1 MVLGTAGL
9 PPREAAW
16 RLVTASWITHA
27 VRAMAVL
34 GLADHLADGPRT
46 AGELAEAT
54 HADPRAMADLLRAL
68 AGLGLLQHDEA
79 GRARLTPVGECLR
92 ADAPGS
98 LRPAALTIMAP
109 YMERAWHELPE
120 AVRTGAA
127 VFPRVHGVGFWD
139 YLAAHPEEE
148 ARFDAAMTSGAD
160 ARARAL
166 LAARDLAGLGTLVDV
181 GGGEGRLLAV
191 ALAATPGLRGGLFD
205 RPEVLPRAEAYLGA
219 AGVRE
224 RCKLVGG
231 DFLRGRSPRRRR
243 LRPGP
248 GRPRLAGRGGG
259 GDPAGLPP
267 GDGPGGAGLAG
278 RAGHRTGRRLRQRE
292 AARPADAG
300 ELRRPGADRRGVPG
314 AAGGGRV
321 RRGRGPPGRAA
332 VGHRR
337 GGAPLGRRRHPVH
350 GSAASDQPFADT
362 A

>member
-1 MVLGTAGL
+1 MVLGTEGL

-98 LRPAALTIMAP
+98 LRPAALAIMAP
-109 YMERAWHELPE
+109 DTERAWHELPE

-191 ALAATPGLRGGLFD
+191 ALAATPGLRGVLFD

-231 DFLRGRSPRRRR
+231 DFFAAVP
-243 LRPGP
+243 P
-248 GRPRLAGRGGG
+248 G
-259 GDPAGLPP
+259 GDAYVLAQIVHDWPDEQAVAILRACHRAMAPGARVWLVEQVIEP
-267 GDGPGGAGLAG
+267 GDAFASAKLLGLLMLVNFGARERTAEEY
-278 RAGHRTGRRLRQRE
+278 RALLE
-292 AARPADAG
+292 AAGFAEVAA
-300 ELRRPGADRRGVPG
+300 LPGAPPWGIVE
-314 AAGGGRV
+314 AV
-321 RRGRGPPGRAA
+321 RP
-332 VGHRR
+332 
-337 GGAPLGRRRHPVH
+337 
-350 GSAASDQPFADT
+350 
-362 A
+362 